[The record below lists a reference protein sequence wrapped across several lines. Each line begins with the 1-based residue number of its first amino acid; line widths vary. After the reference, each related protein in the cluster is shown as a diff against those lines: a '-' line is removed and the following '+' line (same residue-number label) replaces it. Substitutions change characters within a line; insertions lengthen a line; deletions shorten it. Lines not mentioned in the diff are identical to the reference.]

1 MCFLGMSKMSETN
14 LRLEYVERT
23 WDMNF
28 SDDLDDKLEDDY
40 VNHPSFYTD
49 EVFSQLQ
56 LVSMIMQDLTPD
68 EIINYVKTQL
78 NT

>member
-1 MCFLGMSKMSETN
+1 MSKMSETN

-40 VNHPSFYTD
+40 VNHASFYTD
-49 EVFSQLQ
+49 EVFSQFQ
-56 LVSMIMQDLTPD
+56 LVSIIMQDSTPD

>member
-14 LRLEYVERT
+14 LRLEYAERT

>member
-1 MCFLGMSKMSETN
+1 MCFLSMSKMSETN

-40 VNHPSFYTD
+40 VNHTSFYTD
-49 EVFSQLQ
+49 EVFSQFQ
-56 LVSMIMQDLTPD
+56 LVSIIMQDSTPD

>member
-1 MCFLGMSKMSETN
+1 MSKMSETN

-40 VNHPSFYTD
+40 VNHASFYTD